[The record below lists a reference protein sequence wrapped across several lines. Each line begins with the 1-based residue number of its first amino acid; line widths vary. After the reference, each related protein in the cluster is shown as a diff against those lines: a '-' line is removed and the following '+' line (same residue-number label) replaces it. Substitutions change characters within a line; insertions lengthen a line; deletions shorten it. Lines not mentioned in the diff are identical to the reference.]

1 MTNHNPTSIP
11 TLEDIQERR
20 RLAASQKQIV
30 LARQA
35 NALKLYKLLSSRLAL
50 FSEQEEML
58 DQLEARVIAIEK
70 IKEVQSD

>member
-58 DQLEARVIAIEK
+58 DQLEARDIAIEK